1 MVAKR
6 VRGSENKNYFKVL
19 LDGVEIPGFQRVS
32 SMETHV
38 DVVETGGPDKTT
50 TKTPGDQGCQNVILY
65 KKRTREQPFW
75 NWLKDIQDGKF
86 EKKNIHIELI
96 YRNKPLRGWKLLNC
110 WPCRWSIS
118 DITDDVIDTLEE
130 IELVVDKIE
139 LI

>member
-1 MVAKR
+1 MMATR
-6 VRGSENKNYFKVL
+6 RTRGKENKNYFKVM
-19 LDGVEIPGFQRVS
+19 LDGIEISGFQKVS
-32 SMETHV
+32 NLQSSVE
-38 DVVETGGPDKTT
+38 VVEDPKKNE
-50 TKTPGDQGCQNVILY
+50 KTPGDQKCSNVILY

-75 NWLKDIQDGKF
+75 NWLKDIQAGKL
-86 EKKNIHIELI
+86 EKKNIRIEII
-96 YRNKPLRGWKLLNC
+96 YRSKPLRGWNLIDC

>member
-1 MVAKR
+1 MMATRRARNK
-6 VRGSENKNYFKVL
+6 ENKNYFKVM
-19 LDGVEIPGFQRVS
+19 LDGIEISGFQKVSNLETGVEVVEAPKKNEKIPGAKNCS
-32 SMETHV
+32 
-38 DVVETGGPDKTT
+38 
-50 TKTPGDQGCQNVILY
+50 NVILY

-75 NWLKDIQDGKF
+75 NWLKDIQAGKL
-86 EKKNIHIELI
+86 EKKNIRIEII
-96 YRNKPLRGWKLLNC
+96 YRTKPLRGWNLIDC